1 MDSRA
6 LIDAQFDR
14 AVEIVQSL
22 PKNGPIQTGYEEKL
36 TMYSLYKQATVGNV
50 QSPRPSVWDMLGRAK
65 WDAWAKHKELDSYE
79 AKWLYVDA
87 LLKVLRRYSDKTVA
101 MDLVRELESYTG
113 DPSNLVMSGSL
124 PRPGSAGSSSSGST
138 ASDDRAPAHY
148 PTGQVPAHLRQSQ
161 TSLPSSAQISG
172 PQPDESSSDE
182 DEAEDDVPPVPSA
195 YAQSQMNRPQ
205 SSLSSHRYRTPMAG
219 SLLLSPPLPMGA
231 SVPATQPLPGYQ
243 MQSAFAEP
251 SSNPSTTYPAS
262 TSSYPGPLPHSS
274 TTDLTSSM
282 SGYPPHPIYRTPSQQ
297 QRARPYASYSGMTPR
312 PASRPTL
319 ERAIENVQAHLAAL
333 TERIESLEGF
343 AHRSTASLSSRGAT
357 RSPQWVP
364 TERGEAGWDFD
375 DMGLWTLV
383 IQPLA
388 RVVRLFKYLI
398 NILLRQSQNRSPT
411 FVILRRLFLDISF
424 ILCLLAVAKMA
435 WRRSGMRRREVIAA
449 LGGLWSAIVGP
460 KQPRILVDRAV

>member
-1 MDSRA
+1 
-6 LIDAQFDR
+6 
-14 AVEIVQSL
+14 
-22 PKNGPIQTGYEEKL
+22 
-36 TMYSLYKQATVGNV
+36 
-50 QSPRPSVWDMLGRAK
+50 MLGRAK
-65 WDAWAKHKELDSYE
+65 WYSAGSSHLLCLCTNKSHRDAWAKHKELDSYE

-87 LLKVLRRYSDKTVA
+87 LLKVRVISVVVNDSVPSRLQVLRRYSDKTVA

-113 DPSNLVMSGSL
+113 DPSNLVMSGKFSLRVSSRIPIPRAVGSL